1 MKRLS
6 ALLLAVLAIASP
18 AVATAQNREPRVP
31 LEAREPGF
39 PSRQDR
45 AREDR
50 IEGRRVS
57 VDTVIRNVSAGREG
71 RRLDVRPQGDDYVVV
86 WAYPD
91 GRVRNIIVDGR
102 TGRPSGG

>member
-1 MKRLS
+1 MKRIR
-6 ALLLAVLAIASP
+6 ALLLALAVTALP
-18 AVATAQNREPRVP
+18 AGAMAQEREPREP
-31 LEAREPGF
+31 REPGSF
-39 PSRQDR
+39 TSRQDR
-45 AREDR
+45 ARSDR

-57 VDTVIRNVSAGREG
+57 VETVIRNVSAGREG

>member
-1 MKRLS
+1 MKRRRTLLIA
-6 ALLLAVLAIASP
+6 ALVAALP
-18 AVATAQNREPRVP
+18 ATAMAQVRERPERP
-31 LEAREPGF
+31 ERSEPGF

-45 AREDR
+45 ARSDR

-57 VDTVIRNVSAGREG
+57 VETVIRNVSAGREG